1 MKKKLEPIDLIY
13 PLPVVLVTTADKKG
27 NNNIITI
34 ACITNLSRKPV
45 HLGISIGKTKYS
57 INLINETM
65 EFCVNI
71 PSRSMIEKID
81 KCGFTHGNST
91 DKFAFSELTKKDADF
106 ITPKLIDE
114 CPINI
119 ECKVIDV
126 LDLGSN
132 LFFIGKVLVVH
143 LDEDMLLE
151 GNEVDFTKVDPVL
164 FTQKKYYSLG
174 RLLGQRGFF
183 KKE

>member
-13 PLPVVLVTTADKKG
+13 PSPVVLVTSADKKG
-27 NNNIITI
+27 NDNIITI
-34 ACITNLSRKPV
+34 AWTANLSRKPV
-45 HLGISIGKTKYS
+45 CMGIAVGKTKYS

-81 KCGFTHGNST
+81 KCSFTHGSST

-119 ECKVIDV
+119 ECKVINV
-126 LDLGSN
+126 LDLGAN
-132 LFFIGKVLVVH
+132 ILFVGKVLVVH
-143 LDEDMLLE
+143 LDEDMILE

-164 FTQKKYYSLG
+164 FTQKKYYSSVI
-174 RLLGQRGFF
+174 LLLTFS
-183 KKE
+183 